1 MLFRSRAD
9 ALQYLSLPQEHWR
22 RVRTNNVQERAN
34 REIKRRTRVVQS
46 FPSVESLV
54 RLVGAVLVEENDAWQ
69 LQRVFSEAST
79 ASADGYEAP
88 EPTEAE
94 RASAAARARQ
104 IIDGA
109 LEAARSRR

>member
-1 MLFRSRAD
+1 M
-9 ALQYLSLPQEHWR
+9 
-22 RVRTNNVQERAN
+22 
-34 REIKRRTRVVQS
+34 
-46 FPSVESLV
+46 